1 MYMFIAMN
9 IVIMFYA
16 IKVGVGVG
24 LFAFMYRL
32 TRTFAFGDEAYEYVE
47 C

>member
-1 MYMFIAMN
+1 MYMFLAMN

-24 LFAFMYRL
+24 CSCFMYISEDIKMNNNKR
-32 TRTFAFGDEAYEYVE
+32 
-47 C
+47 

>member
-1 MYMFIAMN
+1 MYYPLYCMFMFLAMN

-24 LFAFMYRL
+24 EL
-32 TRTFAFGDEAYEYVE
+32 DEWQ
-47 C
+47 CGS

>member
-1 MYMFIAMN
+1 MFTFLAMN

-24 LFAFMYRL
+24 VSDTAQLSGNGTPFGNRL
-32 TRTFAFGDEAYEYVE
+32 
-47 C
+47 

>member
-1 MYMFIAMN
+1 MFMFLAMN

-24 LFAFMYRL
+24 LGQHGFKL
-32 TRTFAFGDEAYEYVE
+32 QSTFVPTAIQGEVI
-47 C
+47 